1 MSRRANDKPTSPSV
15 VVLANTLRERVLTGE
30 YRENSWLP
38 TERELAEEFGVSRTI
53 VRYAIEELERQ
64 GLVVRSPR
72 CRPVVKRNAQFPS
85 ATEGRRLTL
94 GLWLWP
100 SATFPGASAILQGI
114 YKFLDANRYR
124 LVIESPVDTDWR
136 AVVHSEARFLERI
149 TQDRD
154 VVGAILW
161 YLGGEA
167 NLPALQNVRAAGIPL
182 VFLDRRPPEGF
193 PADFVGVDNRHAA
206 AQIVHHLISRGHRHI
221 AHITNVDNASTVHE
235 RLQGYQDALRAA
247 GIPFRPELVLTETG
261 SPEAGYQSVYESL
274 AAQLLALPR
283 PPTAVFCVNDVL
295 ALRLVDALRSR
306 GVRVPEDIAIAGFDG
321 LERWL
326 PGTPFLTTANQPFE
340 RIGEWATRLILQ
352 RIEQG
357 DKGTYQHVILEAPI
371 SIHAST
377 RHPRREAE
385 TLSMQGGKSYETTR
399 LHPD

>member
-1 MSRRANDKPTSPSV
+1 MSRRTSHKLASPSV
-15 VVLANTLRERVLTGE
+15 VIIANTLRERVLAGE

-53 VRYAIEELERQ
+53 VRHAIEELERQ

-72 CRPVVKRNAQFPS
+72 CRPVVKRSTPS
-85 ATEGRRLTL
+85 PATTERRRLTL

-100 SATFPGASAILQGI
+100 SATFPGASAILRGI
-114 YKFLDANRYR
+114 YKVLDANRYR
-124 LVIESPVDTDWR
+124 LVVENPVDTDWR
-136 AVVHSEARFLERI
+136 AVVHGEAQFLERI
-149 TQDRD
+149 TRDQDI
-154 VVGAILW
+154 VGAILW

-167 NLPALQNVRAAGIPL
+167 NLPALQSVRAAGIPL

-235 RLQGYQDALRAA
+235 RLQGYQDALREA

-261 SPEAGYQSVYESL
+261 SPEAGYGSVYESL
-274 AAQLLALPR
+274 AAQLLALPG

-295 ALRLVDALRSR
+295 ALRLVDALRAK
-306 GVRVPEDIAIAGFDG
+306 GVRVPEDMAVAGFDG

-340 RIGEWATRLILQ
+340 RIGEWAARLLLQ
-352 RIEQG
+352 RVEGG
-357 DKGTYQHVILEAPI
+357 DRQEYQHVILEVPV

-377 RHPRREAE
+377 RHARREAE
-385 TLSMQGGKSYETTR
+385 TLSMRGGMSDETTR
-399 LHPD
+399 FHAD